1 MRRRSLFEVQDMKYA
16 SKTTVA
22 ADRSRNE
29 IERTLKRYGADQFA
43 YGWGEDKAMIG
54 FRMNGKFIRFELP
67 LSKREDFACTPTGR
81 RRSSQT
87 ATEEA
92 WDQAVRQS
100 WRALALLVKAKL
112 ESVESGITVFEE
124 EFMAHIVMPD
134 GRTVSEW
141 ATPQI
146 EQAYETGKVP
156 PLLSAGTIQ

>member
-1 MRRRSLFEVQDMKYA
+1 MKYA
-16 SKTTVA
+16 ARTTVG
-22 ADRSRNE
+22 ADRSRSE

-67 LSKREDFACTPTGR
+67 VPRQQDFKHTPTGR
-81 RRSSQT
+81 RRRSNLT
-87 ATEEA
+87 AEKA

-112 ESVESGITVFEE
+112 ESVESGITVFED

-141 ATPQI
+141 ARPQI

-156 PLLSAGTIQ
+156 PLLSAGTVQ